1 MSASD
6 RLRLGGFRHPDF
18 DLLGNTNGWIRG
30 RPFLCRHPRGGGDT
44 SHQRGAR
51 CKVRRWIPAYA
62 GMTNKGGWRTV
73 CFGLHNTTK
82 QTSMPPTK
90 GKAKDA

>member
-30 RPFLCRHPRGGGDT
+30 RPFLCRHPRGGGDP
-44 SHQRGAR
+44 SHQRGTR

-62 GMTNKGGWRTV
+62 GMTNKGGLRTV
-73 CFGLHNTTK
+73 RYGEAWDNL
-82 QTSMPPTK
+82 PT
-90 GKAKDA
+90 